1 MIVCPPGYYQSQRD
15 GQWLLEP
22 PDALRLLPIRYREK
36 RKPLQTLR
44 QLVGE
49 ILAER
54 PTLTPLRASLP
65 ETFVTAEGELA
76 AQTALFVRHG
86 EQLGYIHVAAVFGDD
101 SVDVLDAPVF
111 SPTAFESTGLLIRQ
125 LAYTLRLGLGYRKRR
140 YLYTPPLGWTRIAA
154 GLSTRFYPPDFPS
167 HRAMLVMHPA
177 VPRSVSP
184 EELCTSLIER
194 YRQKGLSF
202 ESDGGVT
209 PITSD
214 HGLHGLAFCLSSQKP
229 KAPAVPAEPV
239 PSPISPVSI
248 EAAPQLLQDLLVFAD
263 AHYLYT
269 VVFESTT
276 QARRSELAKTLS
288 EVARSVRPLPAPSA
302 VAKTAKESA
311 HSAPAS
317 AIYL

>member
-65 ETFVTAEGELA
+65 ETFVTAEGEFA

-111 SPTAFESTGLLIRQ
+111 SPSAVESTALLVRQ

-140 YLYTPPLGWTRIAA
+140 YLYTPPPGWSRIAA

-177 VPRSVSP
+177 VPRTVSP
-184 EELCTSLIER
+184 EALCTSLIER

-229 KAPAVPAEPV
+229 RAAAALAE
-239 PSPISPVSI
+239 PSPISAVSI
-248 EAAPQLLQDLLVFAD
+248 EAQPQLLQDLLVFAD

-269 VVFESTT
+269 LVFESTT
-276 QARRSELAKTLS
+276 QARRPELAKTLS
-288 EVARSVRPLPAPSA
+288 DVARSVRPLPAPA
-302 VAKTAKESA
+302 TLPKTDSSQA
-311 HSAPAS
+311 APAS

>member
-1 MIVCPPGYYQSQRD
+1 MIVCPPGYYKSQRD
-15 GQWLLEP
+15 GEWLLEP

-44 QLVGE
+44 QLVRAL
-49 ILAER
+49 LAEQ
-54 PTLTPLRASLP
+54 PALTPLRASLP
-65 ETFVTAEGELA
+65 ETFVTAEGEFA
-76 AQTALFVRHG
+76 AQTALFVRRG
-86 EQLGYIHVAAVFGDD
+86 DQLGYIHVAAVFGDD
-101 SVDVLDAPVF
+101 SVDVLDAPVY
-111 SPTAFESTGLLIRQ
+111 SSSAFESTALLVRQ

-140 YLYTPPLGWTRIAA
+140 YLYTPPLGWSRIAA

-177 VPRSVSP
+177 VPRTVSP
-184 EELCTSLIER
+184 EALCTSLIER

-209 PITSD
+209 PMTSD

-229 KAPAVPAEPV
+229 KAASMLTE
-239 PSPISPVSI
+239 PSPISAVSSDSQ
-248 EAAPQLLQDLLVFAD
+248 PQLLQDLLVFAD

-269 VVFESTT
+269 LVCESTT
-276 QARRSELAKTLS
+276 QARRGELAQALAA
-288 EVARSVRPLPAPSA
+288 VARSVRPLPAPHIAPSA
-302 VAKTAKESA
+302 KDAAP
-311 HSAPAS
+311 PAS